1 MFVFKTKKLYVHF
14 CIALELSRI
23 SLDCHLKS
31 GTEGFQVIYKN
42 DNYSNKI
49 LIFHYLL
56 KFTNHNSSVRFHVWS
71 SSCKYILD

>member
-49 LIFHYLL
+49 LIFSLFIEIHKSQFKCTFVCLV
-56 KFTNHNSSVRFHVWS
+56 F
-71 SSCKYILD
+71 IL